1 MAFFNKSILAAF
13 TLFSIIIP
21 WQASA
26 EQMSLSGTLKDINDG
41 RSYSVTI
48 SPVVAPAP
56 PVVTETPPV
65 VVEPPPV
72 VEPPVASGTIPLAYT
87 AVQFS
92 GNAVASSTTV
102 ASGGTIK
109 NKTITDTG
117 QTASIV
123 TRGSAAIDNVRI
135 KSREG
140 VRVGGGGT
148 VTIQNSYIEVNGS
161 GDDHADGLQAYSPGS
176 KGVITVRNTTFKT
189 GTTAVN
195 AGFFIADNWTG
206 TIDFDNVVIW
216 GGPYG
221 LRIHP
226 DVGGDNIIKFK
237 NVFVV
242 GPFTWGGLW
251 VDERTI
257 GGHKNVIQQWDNVR
271 EATIKDGKLVP
282 GNLIPKPF

>member
-1 MAFFNKSILAAF
+1 MNLAFFNKSILAAF
-13 TLFSIIIP
+13 TLSAILIP

-41 RSYSVTI
+41 SSYAVTI

-56 PVVTETPPV
+56 VPVTEPAPIPAPDPV
-65 VVEPPPV
+65 AE
-72 VEPPVASGTIPLAYT
+72 PVASSTIPLTYT
-87 AVQFS
+87 ALQFS

-148 VTIQNSYIEVNGS
+148 VTIQNSYIEVNGA

-176 KGVITVRNTTFKT
+176 KGVITVRNSTFKT

-221 LRIHP
+221 LKIHP

-257 GGHKNVIQQWDNVR
+257 GGHKNIIQQWENVR
-271 EATIKDGKLVP
+271 EATIVDGKLVP
-282 GNLIPKPF
+282 GKLIPKP

>member
-1 MAFFNKSILAAF
+1 MLRIKSFLLA
-13 TLFSIIIP
+13 TLTLVALLIP
-21 WQASA
+21 ASA
-26 EQMSLSGTLKDINDG
+26 EQMSLSGTLKDVNDG
-41 RSYSVTI
+41 SSYSVTI
-48 SPVVAPAP
+48 SPVVTTLP
-56 PVVTETPPV
+56 PVVAEPAPV
-65 VVEPPPV
+65 VAEPPPA
-72 VEPPVASGTIPLAYT
+72 VEPPVASGAIPLTYT
-87 AVQFS
+87 DGRFS
-92 GNAVASSTTV
+92 KNSVASSTTV
-102 ASGGTIK
+102 ASGGTIS
-109 NKTITDTG
+109 NKSITDTG

-123 TRGSAAIDNVRI
+123 TRGPATIDNVRI

-148 VTIQNSYIEVNGS
+148 VTIQNSYIEVNGA

-176 KGVITVRNTTFKT
+176 KGVITVRNSTFKT

-221 LRIHP
+221 LKIHP
-226 DVGGDNIIKFK
+226 DVGGDNIIRFK
-237 NVFVV
+237 NVYVV

-257 GGHKNVIQQWDNVR
+257 GGHKNIIQQWGNVR